1 MQTVDVELGVLAL
14 PDGADRDGADRDDG
28 AHPGAVLLP
37 DVWGLGDHA
46 RDLCGRLAGEGFA
59 VLGVDLY
66 RRLDE
71 VKIED
76 PGAWIR
82 GLSDPQILSDVEAAA
97 ALLAAHPAVGH
108 RKVGVIGFC
117 MGGTYALLAACGTP
131 GIAAAVPFYG
141 MLSHEH
147 GLLHDPTGL
156 DRERK
161 PRQPLDAAAELRC
174 PLLAFFGADDP
185 YIPLDDVAELERRLE
200 KVEMASELVVVQG
213 AGHAFMNDTRP
224 DAYRPDAAGDA
235 WQRMI
240 GFLRK
245 HL

>member
-1 MQTVDVELGVLAL
+1 
-14 PDGADRDGADRDDG
+14 
-28 AHPGAVLLP
+28 
-37 DVWGLGDHA
+37 
-46 RDLCGRLAGEGFA
+46 
-59 VLGVDLY
+59 
-66 RRLDE
+66 
-71 VKIED
+71 
-76 PGAWIR
+76 
-82 GLSDPQILSDVEAAA
+82 
-97 ALLAAHPAVGH
+97 
-108 RKVGVIGFC
+108 
-117 MGGTYALLAACGTP
+117 
-131 GIAAAVPFYG
+131 

-147 GLLHDPTGL
+147 GLLHDPAGL

-161 PRQPLDAAAELRC
+161 PRPPLDAAADLRC

-200 KVEMASELVVVQG
+200 KVDMASELVVVQG